1 MIQDTVITKKNQ
13 ESQGSTVHTKH
24 HNKHSY
30 HLIAKFKK
38 RGNAV
43 AIEKKYML
51 LTHPSIWIRN
61 TSHKYTN
68 TKIYNK
74 NPVSTNIL

>member
-51 LTHPSIWIRN
+51 LTHPSI
-61 TSHKYTN
+61 
-68 TKIYNK
+68 
-74 NPVSTNIL
+74 